1 MQFNDYSTKAISTLT
16 DKDSHKYGDVD
27 ARLMAQIL
35 GLSGESGEVMEKFK
49 KILRDKNGEIS
60 ENDRDAII
68 KELGD
73 VLWYVNSIG
82 QACQSSLLRLF
93 LAINYR
99 LIRQNELL
107 LCRYFWQVDVVLK
120 LANLDFP

>member
-73 VLWYVNSIG
+73 VLWYVNSI
-82 QACQSSLLRLF
+82 AHLLG
-93 LAINYR
+93 
-99 LIRQNELL
+99 
-107 LCRYFWQVDVVLK
+107 C
-120 LANLDFP
+120 NLEEVARRNNARVGRRFTAAAMIVNF

>member
-73 VLWYVNSIG
+73 VLWYVNSIAHLLG
-82 QACQSSLLRLF
+82 CSLEEVARRNNDKLLSRQSRGEIHGSGDDR
-93 LAINYR
+93 
-99 LIRQNELL
+99 
-107 LCRYFWQVDVVLK
+107 
-120 LANLDFP
+120 